1 MIALVTGGLMLMNGI
16 MGLKAAN
23 QASKNA
29 ANSAGN
35 MNGMS
40 SYPGTGGAGTSPT
53 PDSDNV
59 AGMSGLDVSGRA
71 SEMIKIDPSLLRSGN
86 ANDIMSQF
94 EAKFGIPRDKFAD
107 SVLGG
112 EDPRKLLGAAPRNA
126 LSNDDMN
133 KATNGAKAMTDSE
146 KGNALSRTSLGLA
159 EKELAGKL
167 GTGDSAYAMNAG
179 GSRNPSALK
188 RSLAKESELESL
200 EQPAS
205 EGQENL
211 SVSPDVQA
219 ALAAKELKD
228 RQNGITD
235 LTIFQV
241 VHAKYRE
248 RSKMIF
254 GYDPD
259 GIPKGVS
266 NANGL

>member
-1 MIALVTGGLMLMNGI
+1 
-16 MGLKAAN
+16 
-23 QASKNA
+23 
-29 ANSAGN
+29 
-35 MNGMS
+35 
-40 SYPGTGGAGTSPT
+40 
-53 PDSDNV
+53 
-59 AGMSGLDVSGRA
+59 
-71 SEMIKIDPSLLRSGN
+71 
-86 ANDIMSQF
+86 
-94 EAKFGIPRDKFAD
+94 
-107 SVLGG
+107 
-112 EDPRKLLGAAPRNA
+112 
-126 LSNDDMN
+126 
-133 KATNGAKAMTDSE
+133 
-146 KGNALSRTSLGLA
+146 
-159 EKELAGKL
+159 
-167 GTGDSAYAMNAG
+167 MNAG